1 MSKWSDDVFLDGLR
15 QSGDPLA
22 DAAVARLKD
31 EGGAKAVGMA
41 FRHLQGNDSPLP
53 PDAPAALHDFIAAS
67 GGLPD
72 GVRLDRLE
80 AGAAAFLDNAL
91 PSVVVLLAASLP
103 RGYAAPCLTHILS
116 ISRDLD
122 RHPYERL
129 MGVVQLLVN
138 ISANDAFDP
147 RGRAVITAKKLRLLH
162 AGIRVLT
169 DQYRPDYRAR
179 FGVPVNHEDMLA
191 TIMAFSYL
199 LVDGIRRLGLPL
211 ADAEAENL
219 YYMWRVFAQVMGIH
233 PAGSAA
239 RRQPRARESCRSR

>member
-1 MSKWSDDVFLDGLR
+1 VSKWSDDVFLDGLR

-22 DAAVARLKD
+22 DAAVARLED

-72 GVRLDRLE
+72 GVRPDRLE

-116 ISRDLD
+116 ISRDLE

-147 RGRAVITAKKLRLLH
+147 RGPMGSNHASS
-162 AGIRVLT
+162 AGI
-169 DQYRPDYRAR
+169 DSSP
-179 FGVPVNHEDMLA
+179 
-191 TIMAFSYL
+191 
-199 LVDGIRRLGLPL
+199 
-211 ADAEAENL
+211 
-219 YYMWRVFAQVMGIH
+219 
-233 PAGSAA
+233 AA
-239 RRQPRARESCRSR
+239 RRCAIPDHAAAKDTPIATDTIHRDRAVAERAAESAATAVGINARDCAV